1 MKSARSSK
9 SKHHPK
15 SKAHSVK
22 GMIRPASA
30 MPVVHPHAAGID
42 VGATEHFVCVPEDS
56 VVPGQSPVRS
66 FSAFTGDLD
75 KLVEWLQ
82 ECKVKTVAMES
93 TGVYWIA
100 LCQKLEAAGLEVVL
114 ANARH
119 LRQVPGRK
127 TDVKDCQWLQRLHSY
142 GMLNGSFRPAD
153 QFCRFRTLMR
163 HRENLVDGC
172 GQQVQHMQKALNYMN
187 VHLHHAVS
195 DLNGQTGLRILD
207 AILAGQRDPE
217 VLVALRDDRIKRSTP
232 EEMKAAL
239 QGDWREEHLFV
250 LRQARQHYAF
260 LEEQISQCDKEIEQV
275 LAQIIVEPVAASA
288 EDAPANPPASSEPK
302 ARKKKHRTR
311 KTGHG
316 LKKDLSSELQRIC
329 GVDLTQV
336 IGLNVLSVMII
347 LSEIGVDMSRWRS
360 AKAFSSW
367 LGLNPGNKISGGKVL
382 SSRTP
387 HVVNRVSIL
396 LRTLATAVGR
406 SDTWLGVF
414 HRRMKA
420 RLGPAGANTATARK
434 LACLIYHLL
443 KYKEGYIDVDVLIY
457 SEKIQRQ
464 RLGRLRKTA
473 EELGYQLLPLQQAA

>member
-1 MKSARSSK
+1 MKSRSSK
-9 SKHHPK
+9 PRRNPNT
-15 SKAHSVK
+15 KAHPAK

-30 MPVVHPHAAGID
+30 MPVVHPHAAGVD
-42 VGATEHFVCVPEDS
+42 VGATEHFVCVPEDA
-56 VVPGQSPVRS
+56 VAPGHSPVRS
-66 FSAFTGDLD
+66 YSAFTGDLD
-75 KLVEWLQ
+75 KLVEWLR

-93 TGVYWIA
+93 TGVYWIP
-100 LCQKLEAAGLEVVL
+100 LCQKLEAAGMEVVL

-142 GMLNGSFRPAD
+142 GMLSGSFRPAD
-153 QFCRFRTLMR
+153 EFCRLRTLLR

-172 GQQVQHMQKALNYMN
+172 GRQVQYMQKALNYMN

-207 AILAGQRDPE
+207 AILAGQHDPK
-217 VLVALRDDRIKRSTP
+217 VLVQLRDDRIKRSTP
-232 EEMKAAL
+232 EQMEAAL
-239 QGDWREEHLFV
+239 QGDWRQEHLFV
-250 LRQARQHYAF
+250 LRQAREAYRF
-260 LEEQISQCDKEIEQV
+260 LEEQIAQCDRQIEQV
-275 LAQIIVEPVAASA
+275 LAQIVIEPASAPAASPPADPVASA
-288 EDAPANPPASSEPK
+288 EPTAK
-302 ARKKKHRTR
+302 KKKHRTR
-311 KTGHG
+311 KIGHG
-316 LKKDLSSELQRIC
+316 LKKDLTPELERIC
-329 GVDLTQV
+329 GVDLTRV

-367 LGLNPGNKISGGKVL
+367 LGLNPGNKISGGKLL

-414 HRRMKA
+414 HRRMRA

-443 KYKEGYIDVDVLIY
+443 KYKEAYIDVDVLIY
-457 SEKIQRQ
+457 SQKIQRQ